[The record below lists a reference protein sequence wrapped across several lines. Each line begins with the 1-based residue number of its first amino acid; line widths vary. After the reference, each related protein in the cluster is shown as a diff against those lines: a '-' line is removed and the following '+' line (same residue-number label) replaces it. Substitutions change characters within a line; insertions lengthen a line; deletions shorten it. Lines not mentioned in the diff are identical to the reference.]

1 MHVSVVS
8 VSTFYPF
15 GYHGHYLFLI
25 SIFDFI
31 FTFNPLEHGR
41 YCWIYRFILLCRYQ
55 QWIKQQITILILY
68 DTSNGHWTVITV
80 TMIKVFYLGGYR
92 YTSLIII
99 MFTVKLKQTAKNIF
113 EISLN
118 IHFQVSILQHIGWT
132 TMQFIYNLLLICMLR
147 AFCL

>member
-1 MHVSVVS
+1 MRVNVLSVF
-8 VSTFYPF
+8 TFYPF
-15 GYHGHYLFLI
+15 GYHRHNLFLI

-31 FTFNPLEHGR
+31 LVLYVFSPLEHGR

-80 TMIKVFYLGGYR
+80 TMIKVFYLCGHR
-92 YTSLIII
+92 YTSLII

-132 TMQFIYNLLLICMLR
+132 TMRFIYNL
-147 AFCL
+147 